1 MRIVFHAGA
10 HCTDEERLLRSLL
23 KSRGPLAAAGIAVPA
38 PSRYRTLLRDTAVRL
53 NGQPASA
60 ATEALVIDQMLDAD
74 DVAHVVLS
82 WENFLSF
89 PNWALKGGL
98 YPAAAERMR
107 AFAQVFPHHEVRLML
122 ALRNPVT
129 LVAGLV
135 ARQPEVAPEAIL
147 AGFDPLAL
155 SWSAV
160 LARIRARV
168 PDLGLTVWC
177 DEDAPLIWPEVLA
190 AAAGAPSGVAFEAGD
205 AALEAVMRP
214 EGFQR
219 LRAYMADKAHLPP
232 VRRRKVARAF
242 LERFGDPAR
251 MQMEITLPGWTAGLV
266 ARMTDAYDADCA
278 RIAAMPG
285 VRMILP

>member
-1 MRIVFHAGA
+1 
-10 HCTDEERLLRSLL
+10 
-23 KSRGPLAAAGIAVPA
+23 
-38 PSRYRTLLRDTAVRL
+38 
-53 NGQPASA
+53 
-60 ATEALVIDQMLDAD
+60 MLDAD
-74 DVAHVVLS
+74 GMGHVVLS

-107 AFAQVFPHHEVRLML
+107 AFAQVFPRQEVQLML
-122 ALRNPVT
+122 AIRNPVT

-135 ARQPEVAPEAIL
+135 ARQPEVAPATIL

-155 SWSAV
+155 SWSAM
-160 LARIRARV
+160 LARIRLLV
-168 PDLGLTVWC
+168 PGIALTVWC

-190 AAAGAPSGVAFEAGD
+190 AVSGEPSGVTFEAGD

-232 VRRRKVARAF
+232 ARRRKVARAF
-242 LERFGDPAR
+242 LDKFGDPALMR
-251 MQMEITLPGWTAGLV
+251 MEIALPGWTVALV
-266 ARMTDAYDADCA
+266 DRMTDAYHADCA

-285 VRMILP
+285 VRVIQP

>member
-23 KSRGPLAAAGIAVPA
+23 KSRGILAAAGVAVPA

-60 ATEALVIDQMLDAD
+60 QTEALVIDQMLDAD

-82 WENFLSF
+82 WESFLAS
-89 PNWALKGGL
+89 PAWALRGGL

-107 AFAQVFPHHEVRLML
+107 AFAQVFPRHEVQLAL

-147 AGFDPLAL
+147 AGVDPMAL

-160 LARIRARV
+160 LARLRALV
-168 PDLGLTVWC
+168 PGLGLILWC
-177 DEDAPLIWPEVLA
+177 DEDAPLVWPEVLA
-190 AAAGAPSGVAFEAGD
+190 AVTGDPPGVTFEAGD

-219 LRAYMADKAHLPP
+219 YRVYMADKALLSPA
-232 VRRRKVARAF
+232 RRRRVARAF
-242 LERFGDPAR
+242 LERFADPAR
-251 MQMEITLPGWTAGLV
+251 MRMDISLPGWTGTLV
-266 ARMTDAYDADCA
+266 ARMTDAYHADCA

-285 VRMILP
+285 VRMIWP

>member
-1 MRIVFHAGA
+1 MRIVFHTGA
-10 HCTDEERLLRSLL
+10 HCTDDERLLRSLL
-23 KSRGPLAAAGIAVPA
+23 KGRGALAAAGVAIPA

-53 NGQPASA
+53 NGRPASA
-60 ATEALVIDQMLDAD
+60 ETEALVIEQMLDAD
-74 DVAHVVLS
+74 DADHVVLS

-107 AFAQVFPHHEVRLML
+107 AFAQIFPRHEVQMML

-135 ARQPEVAPEAIL
+135 ARQPEVAPETIL
-147 AGFDPLAL
+147 AGFDPMAL
-155 SWSAV
+155 SWSAM
-160 LARIRARV
+160 LARVRLMSPGLA
-168 PDLGLTVWC
+168 LTVWC

-190 AAAGAPSGVAFEAGD
+190 AAAGDPAGVVFEDGD

-219 LRAYMADKAHLPP
+219 YRAYMADKGHLAPA
-232 VRRRKVARAF
+232 RRRKVARAF
-242 LERFGDPAR
+242 LERFGDPGR
-251 MQMEITLPGWTAGLV
+251 MRMDIDLPGWTEDLV
-266 ARMTDAYDADCA
+266 TRMTEAYHADCA
-278 RIAAMPG
+278 RVAALPG
-285 VRMILP
+285 VRMIWP